1 MQLGAFFG
9 LSIVAVAGFYCF
21 HVRPAEAEL
30 AARLDRLASLRADV
44 QKAQETASRLPEFE
58 AEVEVLEGRLDTLK
72 QVLPE
77 QKDVA
82 QLLRRIQTLATQS
95 NLTIRGFRPQAV
107 ATRDLHAE
115 WPIQLELEGTYHR
128 LGEFFDE
135 ISRFSRIINIGAI
148 NIRAVDQPDTVT
160 TITVQCTATTY
171 VLLEAL
177 SDAEAPA
184 ADAPAAR

>member
-1 MQLGAFFG
+1 M
-9 LSIVAVAGFYCF
+9 
-21 HVRPAEAEL
+21 
-30 AARLDRLASLRADV
+30 
-44 QKAQETASRLPEFE
+44 
-58 AEVEVLEGRLDTLK
+58 
-72 QVLPE
+72 
-77 QKDVA
+77 
-82 QLLRRIQTLATQS
+82 
-95 NLTIRGFRPQAV
+95 
-107 ATRDLHAE
+107 HAE